1 MLEVPAPPKSRDHRA
16 PVPAVRGFHHGHL
29 RQALLDA
36 ALAAPDIEGLSL
48 RQLATGLG
56 VTPAAAYRHFASR
69 EDLLLEVARVGFTRL
84 ESRFA
89 QAFDIAQPPVDA
101 LEAKAR
107 FQRLALAYLQ
117 FADDEPPLWRLIFGA
132 QGAAYRALTDLLDRR
147 NSYDYLPAAL
157 LGLHRTGV
165 VPHPPTERDAL
176 FAWSAVHGAASL
188 RAGRVPGALM
198 PLDDLACE
206 VATRVVHSLRL
217 APWAVHAA
225 PAAGAHPRGATG
237 SRNPV

>member
-1 MLEVPAPPKSRDHRA
+1 MPEVTTTPKARAEQAQMPPL
-16 PVPAVRGFHHGHL
+16 RGFHHGNL

-48 RQLATGLG
+48 RQLASALG

-69 EDLLLEVARVGFTRL
+69 EDLLMEVARIGFTRL

-89 QAFDIAQPPVDA
+89 EAFDIAQPPLDNS
-101 LEAKAR
+101 EAQSR
-107 FQRLALAYLQ
+107 LRRLAHAYLR

-132 QGAAYRALTDLLDRR
+132 QGAAYRASVSLLNRR

-165 VPHPPTERDAL
+165 VPNPPTERDAL

-188 RAGRVPGALM
+188 RVGRVPGALM
-198 PLDDLACE
+198 PLDDLARE
-206 VATRVVHSLRL
+206 VATRIVQSLRS
-217 APWAVHAA
+217 P
-225 PAAGAHPRGATG
+225 P
-237 SRNPV
+237 

>member
-1 MLEVPAPPKSRDHRA
+1 MPTSHEAPGEHAQA
-16 PVPAVRGFHHGHL
+16 PSARGFHHGNL

-69 EDLLLEVARVGFTRL
+69 EDLLLEVARIGFTRL

-89 QAFDIAQPPVDA
+89 GAFDISWPPEDGS
-101 LEAKAR
+101 EAKAR
-107 FQRLALAYLQ
+107 FHRLACAYLQ
-117 FADDEPPLWRLIFGA
+117 FADDEPALWRLIFGA
-132 QGAAYRALTDLLDRR
+132 QGAAYRALSSVLDRR

-165 VPHPPTERDAL
+165 VPHPPSERDAL

-198 PLDDLACE
+198 PMEELARDLTSRI
-206 VATRVVHSLRL
+206 VQSLRSL
-217 APWAVHAA
+217 P
-225 PAAGAHPRGATG
+225 
-237 SRNPV
+237 

>member
-1 MLEVPAPPKSRDHRA
+1 MTPMPTSHEAPGEHAQA
-16 PVPAVRGFHHGHL
+16 PSARGFHHGNL

-69 EDLLLEVARVGFTRL
+69 EDLLLEVARIGFTRL

-89 QAFDIAQPPVDA
+89 GAFDISRPPEDGS
-101 LEAKAR
+101 EAKAR
-107 FQRLALAYLQ
+107 FHRLACAYLQ
-117 FADDEPPLWRLIFGA
+117 FADDEPALWRLIFGA
-132 QGAAYRALTDLLDRR
+132 QGAAYRALSSVLDRR

-165 VPHPPTERDAL
+165 VPHPPSERDAL

-198 PLDDLACE
+198 PMEELARE
-206 VATRVVHSLRL
+206 LTSRVVQSLRSL
-217 APWAVHAA
+217 P
-225 PAAGAHPRGATG
+225 
-237 SRNPV
+237 

>member
-1 MLEVPAPPKSRDHRA
+1 MSAPPKSRARQ
-16 PVPAVRGFHHGHL
+16 VPEPAARGFHHGNL

-69 EDLLLEVARVGFTRL
+69 EDLLLEVARIGFTRL

-89 QAFDIAQPPVDA
+89 QAFDVSQPPADA
-101 LEAKAR
+101 PQAQSR
-107 FQRLALAYLQ
+107 FMRLACAYLQ
-117 FADDEPPLWRLIFGA
+117 FADDEPALWRLIFGA
-132 QGAAYRALTDLLDRR
+132 QGAAYRALSAVLDRR

-165 VPHPPTERDAL
+165 VPHPPSERDAL

-188 RAGRVPGALM
+188 RLGQVPGALM
-198 PLDDLACE
+198 PLNDLAQE
-206 VATRVVHSLRL
+206 VTTRVVQSLRS
-217 APWAVHAA
+217 P
-225 PAAGAHPRGATG
+225 P
-237 SRNPV
+237 

>member
-1 MLEVPAPPKSRDHRA
+1 MSQVPPSSKARSDQTQAPA
-16 PVPAVRGFHHGHL
+16 ARGFHHGNL
-29 RQALLDA
+29 KQALLDA

-48 RQLATGLG
+48 RHLATGLG

-69 EDLLLEVARVGFTRL
+69 EELLLEVALIGFARL
-84 ESRFA
+84 EMRFA
-89 QAFDIAQPPVDA
+89 DAFDIAQPPADA
-101 LEAKAR
+101 EEAKAR
-107 FQRLALAYLQ
+107 FQRLAFAYLQ
-117 FADDEPPLWRLIFGA
+117 FADDEPPLWRLIFGS
-132 QGAAYRALTDLLDRR
+132 QVAAYRALADLLDRR

-206 VATRVVHSLRL
+206 VATRVVQSLRL
-217 APWAVHAA
+217 GPWVARAE
-225 PAAGAHPRGATG
+225 PAAEAHTAGVSG
-237 SRNPV
+237 SRPPV

>member
-1 MLEVPAPPKSRDHRA
+1 MLEVPAPSKSRARQTSVSA
-16 PVPAVRGFHHGHL
+16 TRGFHHGNL
-29 RQALLDA
+29 RQSLLDA

-56 VTPAAAYRHFASR
+56 VTPAAAYRHFVSR

-89 QAFDIAQPPVDA
+89 GAFDISQPPADA
-101 LEAKAR
+101 AQAQGR
-107 FQRLALAYLQ
+107 FMRLACAYLQ
-117 FADDEPPLWRLIFGA
+117 FADDEPALWRLIFGA
-132 QGAAYRALTDLLDRR
+132 QGAAYRALSAVLDRR

-157 LGLHRTGV
+157 LGLHLTGV
-165 VPHPPTERDAL
+165 VPVAPTERDAL

-198 PLDDLACE
+198 PLEELARE
-206 VATRVVHSLRL
+206 LTSRIVQALRSL
-217 APWAVHAA
+217 P
-225 PAAGAHPRGATG
+225 
-237 SRNPV
+237 

>member
-1 MLEVPAPPKSRDHRA
+1 MTPMPTSHESPGEHAQAPSA
-16 PVPAVRGFHHGHL
+16 RGFHHGNL

-69 EDLLLEVARVGFTRL
+69 EDLLLEVARIGFTRL

-89 QAFDIAQPPVDA
+89 GAFDISRPPEDGS
-101 LEAKAR
+101 EAKAR
-107 FQRLALAYLQ
+107 FHRLACAYLQ
-117 FADDEPPLWRLIFGA
+117 FADDEPALWRLIFGA
-132 QGAAYRALTDLLDRR
+132 QGAAYRALSSVLDRR

-165 VPHPPTERDAL
+165 VPHPPSERDAL

-198 PLDDLACE
+198 PMEELARDLTSRI
-206 VATRVVHSLRL
+206 VQSLRSL
-217 APWAVHAA
+217 P
-225 PAAGAHPRGATG
+225 
-237 SRNPV
+237 

>member
-1 MLEVPAPPKSRDHRA
+1 MLEVPAPPRSRARQTLVSVA
-16 PVPAVRGFHHGHL
+16 RGFHHGNL

-69 EDLLLEVARVGFTRL
+69 EDLLLEVARIGFTRL

-89 QAFDIAQPPVDA
+89 GAFDISWPPEDGS
-101 LEAKAR
+101 EAKAR
-107 FQRLALAYLQ
+107 FHRLACAYLQ
-117 FADDEPPLWRLIFGA
+117 FADDEPALWRLIFGA
-132 QGAAYRALTDLLDRR
+132 QGAAYRALSSVLDRR

-165 VPHPPTERDAL
+165 VPHPPSERDAL

-198 PLDDLACE
+198 PMEELARDLTSRI
-206 VATRVVHSLRL
+206 VQSLRSL
-217 APWAVHAA
+217 P
-225 PAAGAHPRGATG
+225 
-237 SRNPV
+237 

>member
-1 MLEVPAPPKSRDHRA
+1 MERA
-16 PVPAVRGFHHGHL
+16 TRGFHHGNL

-36 ALAAPDIEGLSL
+36 ALAAPDVEGLSL

-69 EDLLLEVARVGFTRL
+69 EDLLLEVARIGFTRL

-89 QAFDIAQPPVDA
+89 GTFDISRPPEDDSEAQ
-101 LEAKAR
+101 AR
-107 FQRLALAYLQ
+107 FHRLACAYLQ
-117 FADDEPPLWRLIFGA
+117 FADDEPALWRLIFGA
-132 QGAAYRALTDLLDRR
+132 QGAAYRALSSVLDRR

-165 VPHPPTERDAL
+165 VPHPPSERDAL

-188 RAGRVPGALM
+188 RLGRVPGALM
-198 PLDDLACE
+198 PLEDLAQE
-206 VATRVVHSLRL
+206 VTSRVVLSLRL
-217 APWAVHAA
+217 ATS
-225 PAAGAHPRGATG
+225 GARSTLTTGA
-237 SRNPV
+237 RP

>member
-1 MLEVPAPPKSRDHRA
+1 MLKESPSPPTRAAPATMTA
-16 PVPAVRGFHHGHL
+16 ARGFHHGNL

-36 ALAAPDIEGLSL
+36 ALIEPDIEGLSL

-69 EDLLLEVARVGFTRL
+69 EDLLLEVARIGFSRL

-89 QAFDIAQPPVDA
+89 EAFDISQPPVDA
-101 LEAKAR
+101 EQAQAR
-107 FQRLALAYLQ
+107 FQRLARAYLQ
-117 FADDEPPLWRLIFGA
+117 FADDEPPLWRLIFGP
-132 QGAAYRALTDLLDRR
+132 QGAAYRALAGLLDRR
-147 NSYDYLPAAL
+147 SSYDYLPAAL

-165 VPHPPTERDAL
+165 VPHAPTELDAL

-198 PLDDLACE
+198 PLDDLARE
-206 VATRVVHSLRL
+206 VATRIVQSLRSPL
-217 APWAVHAA
+217 
-225 PAAGAHPRGATG
+225 
-237 SRNPV
+237 